1 MKIKLKTEDP
11 KQVEL
16 LRAMGSRETDE
27 ANAAMKIFAALVGDV
42 AQQILPESNVI
53 SSFYDQ
59 LTVGEFDQ
67 RTIALDDY
75 HDIDNP
81 DYVRVSYSSKP
92 GDLSSSLMTGAD
104 DFPLQFFNLQSAV
117 SFMKKY
123 LRAGQLNHAEKGI
136 SKMLNEVVNTM
147 KLQGIQPILDSIANS
162 QTGKDDNFHVI
173 RSNVADQ
180 LVLKDFNR
188 LKTLAARI
196 NVSAMGQTTES
207 TRGINTLLM
216 SPEMVE
222 EIRGIAY
229 EPMNTRGVPNSD
241 ESTALGAPEQLR
253 QQVYDAVGNPS
264 IYGTDIIQL
273 NELGVGY
280 SFNTIFDAK
289 AGTNTYADHGEP
301 VDSSSRSQ
309 FDGAA
314 EELIIGLSLEGGTAN
329 GLVQG
334 SLSDSGTGKTFNVRP
349 DSQFMEREDKTGMYG
364 ELESTFI
371 SVEPKSL
378 YGLIV

>member
-1 MKIKLKTEDP
+1 MKIKLKTDDP

-16 LRAMGSRETDE
+16 LRAMGSRDVIE
-27 ANAAMKIFAALVGDV
+27 AEAAMQIFAALVGEV

-53 SSFYDQ
+53 ASFYDQ

-67 RTIALDDY
+67 RTIALDDF

-92 GDLSSSLMTGAD
+92 GDLSSSLMTGSD
-104 DFPLQFFNLQSAV
+104 EFPLQFFNLQSAV

-147 KLQGIQPILDSIANS
+147 KLQGIQPILDSIATA
-162 QTGKDDNFHVI
+162 QTGSASNYHVI
-173 RSNVADQ
+173 RSNVANQ

-196 NVSAMGQTTES
+196 NVSAMGKTTDS

-241 ESTALGAPEQLR
+241 ESTAIPAHNALR
-253 QQVYDAVGNPS
+253 EQVYNSAGNPR
-264 IYGTDIIQL
+264 IYDTEIIQL
-273 NELGVGY
+273 NELGVGF
-280 SFNTIFDAK
+280 SFNTIFDVK
-289 AGTNTYADHGEP
+289 AGSNAFADHGEP
-301 VDSSSRSQ
+301 VDSSNTTA
-309 FDGAA
+309 FDGAT
-314 EELIIGLSLEGGTAN
+314 EELIIGLALEGGTAN
-329 GLVQG
+329 GLVQA
-334 SLSDSGTGKTFNVRP
+334 SLTDSGIGQTFTVRP
-349 DSQFMEREDKTGMYG
+349 DTQFQSREDKTGMYG